1 MVNSTAEARRHA
13 AAVKI
18 GSVYELEYAA
28 KSWFGLPA
36 AKKSS
41 DIHEKRAFLSVTR
54 ISRILSHLERSKLP
68 VGLVRSN
75 KLWCRLIQ
83 VTRSWRTWT
92 GSISAV
98 HGCWR
103 ELLMVFPRL
112 TSDCRRSWRSL
123 RHTDRLG
130 WLL

>member
-41 DIHEKRAFLSVTR
+41 DIHEKRAFPERDQNLQKFVSLGEIQTA
-54 ISRILSHLERSKLP
+54 SRI
-68 VGLVRSN
+68 
-75 KLWCRLIQ
+75 
-83 VTRSWRTWT
+83 RT
-92 GSISAV
+92 V
-98 HGCWR
+98 
-103 ELLMVFPRL
+103 
-112 TSDCRRSWRSL
+112 
-123 RHTDRLG
+123 
-130 WLL
+130 